1 MGHSRG
7 LTGHVSEG
15 QQQWLLRWQESH
27 LQPSFAFFLAST
39 SSRAGGEGGG
49 RPAAVSRCSQPSRS
63 RSCSQAA
70 VAETLACPHFPAFM
84 RLGSFGRPKP
94 PARPAGSVERI
105 QGRPYTEL
113 LSAWWWQRVEN
124 GCSFLPAHPARP
136 RLHLGFATRALFMVS
151 PLCATTAPKTGPRR
165 AIRGPDVSDLPA
177 SPTRPYGAFSGQGR
191 VGEGLA
197 MGVPASRNS
206 RDGPPVRARGAT
218 GVHWRRGHPS
228 ARHPSAVPV
237 AACGYRYAR
246 VGV

>member
-27 LQPSFAFFLAST
+27 LQPSLAFFLAST

-94 PARPAGSVERI
+94 PARPAGSAERI
-105 QGRPYTEL
+105 QERPYTEL

-165 AIRGPDVSDLPA
+165 AIRGPDVSEAYRPPQRGPTGRFRGRGESVKA
-177 SPTRPYGAFSGQGR
+177 SQW
-191 VGEGLA
+191 
-197 MGVPASRNS
+197 ASRP
-206 RDGPPVRARGAT
+206 REIREMGR
-218 GVHWRRGHPS
+218 
-228 ARHPSAVPV
+228 
-237 AACGYRYAR
+237 RYAR
-246 VGV
+246 VGPPVFTGAGATHRHGTHRLCRWPPAATGTRA